1 MDTCHLYWSES
12 GSEPPGAMWRHSH
25 MMWSRPMPACAP
37 WVYLLSIPWGI
48 WFIFVSYILVYLR
61 RRQIQ
66 MFIKINNPI
75 KLVKFNPTLDWV
87 SRILVNVGPGIMV
100 AEKNERYL
108 KILFMISWYTL
119 CLRLLPSCVCQSRCR
134 ALSCSRSG
142 DHILFVKH
150 SELFTGILR
159 YLSLVGVRPS
169 FGICQ

>member
-1 MDTCHLYWSES
+1 MSLVLIREWLWA
-12 GSEPPGAMWRHSH
+12 PGGDVTSLTHDVKQTYASL
-25 MMWSRPMPACAP
+25 CALSF
-37 WVYLLSIPWGI
+37 LLSIPWGI

-119 CLRLLPSCVCQSRCR
+119 CLGLLPSCVCQSRCR